1 MYCTVHVT
9 ACIYGFAS
17 EKRPSDFPPQEK
29 FGYFSFTSSVKTL
42 LIYLIIDTCAKE
54 LFKIKFVLENIRSKY
69 SVFVSLKLSYKKYNC
84 IGYFLVRAWC
94 PSCMFFLQKRHNNFT
109 RMSCIF
115 LPQSHTLISWSW
127 NSSQQTMEL
136 MTIRSRKCEN
146 IQQKMFV
153 IRRVADQ
160 NDNHVLLI

>member
-1 MYCTVHVT
+1 MFAMRGQDENQCVRLYLVHVLYST
-9 ACIYGFAS
+9 CNRVYLRFRFR
-17 EKRPSDFPPQEK
+17 EKTQRFSAARK
-29 FGYFSFTSSVKTL
+29 IGYFSFTSSVKTL

-115 LPQSHTLISWSW
+115 LQQRHTLIS
-127 NSSQQTMEL
+127 
-136 MTIRSRKCEN
+136 
-146 IQQKMFV
+146 
-153 IRRVADQ
+153 
-160 NDNHVLLI
+160 